1 MWAPFVLK
9 DIGLREKVGVSEE
22 SLKRWG
28 GLDSDD
34 GAAAASSDD
43 DGDGSDAATVAVRYG
58 C

>member
-1 MWAPFVLK
+1 M
-9 DIGLREKVGVSEE
+9 G
-22 SLKRWG
+22 G

-43 DGDGSDAATVAVRYG
+43 DGDGSDAGTVAVRYG